1 MSPMSEDDASLKKE
15 KQRSTGS
22 GGRKSKKDKDQA
34 VKRSKAKEEKQK
46 REEVKEDKPDLS
58 QMPSFKGE
66 VGRRERGAVKARAG
80 SLSEDGASSDPGLA
94 EPNCQPEHMPH
105 PSPAQLR
112 DKKYFARLQALHIAL
127 NNPATSGMTM
137 DAVVEVVLE
146 TGNFSLDKENFNF
159 DICNLDMATVAK
171 IESVLSVKRIL

>member
-112 DKKYFARLQALHIAL
+112 DKKYFARLQ
-127 NNPATSGMTM
+127 
-137 DAVVEVVLE
+137 VR
-146 TGNFSLDKENFNF
+146 TGCYGKIYRIFY
-159 DICNLDMATVAK
+159 NLFFVGPPYCAQQPSDLRHDYGRCGGGG
-171 IESVLSVKRIL
+171 S